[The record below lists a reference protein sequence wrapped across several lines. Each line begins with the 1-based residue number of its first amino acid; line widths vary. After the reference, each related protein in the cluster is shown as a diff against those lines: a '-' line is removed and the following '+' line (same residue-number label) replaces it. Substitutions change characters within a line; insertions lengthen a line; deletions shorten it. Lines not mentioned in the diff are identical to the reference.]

1 MKLFDFN
8 KTTPYVK
15 KEGIAGYFQ
24 LLYENFFDL
33 ILVNLLF
40 VLFCVPIIT
49 IGSSYKALIM
59 VCNKITNDEVVSI
72 ISDFIQFFKSDFVKS
87 SFYGL
92 LLLLTFIAID
102 FALVFY
108 AIASVNIKAMGILCS
123 ICIGCHIILSGI
135 LLFFSI
141 IYTQVSQSF
150 SLLIRNSF
158 VLLFLNIKTFLL
170 VFVYIILIV
179 FIIWA
184 LSPYSWPV
192 ILILPFSLIALANSY
207 FVLPIVKKSFNL

>member
-87 SFYGL
+87 SFYVL
-92 LLLLTFIAID
+92 LFLLTFIAMD
-102 FALVFY
+102 FA
-108 AIASVNIKAMGILCS
+108 
-123 ICIGCHIILSGI
+123 
-135 LLFFSI
+135 
-141 IYTQVSQSF
+141 
-150 SLLIRNSF
+150 
-158 VLLFLNIKTFLL
+158 
-170 VFVYIILIV
+170 IV
-179 FIIWA
+179 F
-184 LSPYSWPV
+184 
-192 ILILPFSLIALANSY
+192 
-207 FVLPIVKKSFNL
+207 

>member
-92 LLLLTFIAID
+92 LFLLTFIAID

-108 AIASVNIKAMGILCS
+108 AIASVNIKAMEILCS

-150 SLLIRNSF
+150 TLLIRNSI
-158 VLLFLNIKTFLL
+158 VLLFLNVKTFLL